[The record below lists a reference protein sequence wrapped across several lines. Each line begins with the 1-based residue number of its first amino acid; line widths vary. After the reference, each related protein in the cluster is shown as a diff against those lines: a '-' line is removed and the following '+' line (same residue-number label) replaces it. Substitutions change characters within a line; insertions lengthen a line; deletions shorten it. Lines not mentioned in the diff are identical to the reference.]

1 MVRHIILW
9 KLKEE
14 IQGEEL
20 EKVKNGIQEH
30 LEGLNGVIPG
40 LLWIMVRRTGLPS
53 SKNADLMLDS
63 AFESEEAL
71 KGYAVHPAHV
81 EVANTYVRPYT
92 AYRSCFDYEV

>member
-14 IQGEEL
+14 LQGEEL
-20 EKVKNGIQEH
+20 EKVKDGIREN

-40 LLWIMVRRTGLPS
+40 LLWIMVRKTGLPS

-63 AFESEEAL
+63 AFESPEAL

-81 EVANTYVRPYT
+81 AVAETYVRPFT

>member
-14 IQGEEL
+14 LQGEEL
-20 EKVKNGIQEH
+20 ERVKDGIKEN
-30 LEGLNGVIPG
+30 LESLNGVIPG
-40 LLWIMVRRTGLPS
+40 LLWIMVRKTGLPS

-71 KGYAVHPAHV
+71 KGYSVHSAHV
-81 EVANTYVRPYT
+81 HVANTYVRPYT

>member
-40 LLWIMVRRTGLPS
+40 LLWIMVRKTGLPS